1 MGLRQVEMEMPPLF
15 LRQLP
20 GKPGS
25 CVGSLG
31 LADTL
36 ALPTAGFPVGGGRVE
51 PAWPSSTHGRVAPA
65 GRQGQR
71 GLFNPSS
78 FKLASSFK
86 LPPLGEGSRVKRE
99 AQDVTLAKVS
109 PSQHC

>member
-15 LRQLP
+15 QRQLP

-78 FKLASSFK
+78 FKL
-86 LPPLGEGSRVKRE
+86 PPLGEGSRVKRE